1 MKVLFFG
8 DRGLNEAHLPAMR
21 ALAFHA
27 SLEVPPSLDP
37 WLDCYLKGYTQR
49 LFRVLPE
56 PEPLVLIHGAGP
68 GIGGDA
74 DGADWLSERACK
86 EMWPEG
92 RRRLR
97 RYPAEDFAQGAS
109 WGRGAY
115 RRNRAMAEAKPDRA
129 YCVHRDLGGS
139 KGSAMMAR
147 FLHEARIG
155 FWHVQVNDAG
165 EVLSAEER
173 R

>member
-8 DRGLNEAHLPAMR
+8 DRGLTEAHMPVMR
-21 ALAFHA
+21 AIAFHA
-27 SLEVPPSLDP
+27 SLEASPPLGP
-37 WLDCYLKGYTQR
+37 WLDAYLKGYTQR

-56 PEPLVLIHGAGP
+56 SEPLILIHGAGP
-68 GIGGDA
+68 GIGSDEA
-74 DGADWLSERACK
+74 EGADWLAERACK

-97 RYPAEDFAQGAS
+97 RYPAEDFARDES

-129 YCVHRDLGGS
+129 YCVHRDLDGS

-147 FLHEARIG
+147 FLHEARISI
-155 FWHVQVNDAG
+155 WHVQVNDAG
-165 EVLSAEER
+165 EVLTVEER
-173 R
+173 